1 MKPKQN
7 SAVQRKV
14 TKTLSKKIEKVVKA
28 EKKKH
33 KEPKKPVTEPL
44 AVPLH
49 LVKGLQHEI
58 KGLSH
63 APEEAASGW
72 TKRVLIFTPTL
83 GTVRMEW
90 VAGRYGQIIPTNW
103 SFVEM
108 QQFLNPHIPI
118 GYQLADA
125 QNLMAKIVVEDDYDW
140 IIYVEDDNILP
151 QDAFLRMNVYM
162 NEGTIPVV
170 SGLYFLKSTYAEPLV
185 YRGRGTSHFRD
196 WKLGDRVWVDGIPF
210 GCRLEHGSLIK
221 EAWKTSEEYIVGG
234 IKTRKVFT
242 QPRAMWFDEEKGGII
257 SKGGTTDLEWCT
269 RLMDEKIFE
278 KAGWPEFQK
287 MKYPFLVDTRIFVK
301 HIDRGGT
308 IWPTQMPARYIP
320 EDPNYKGVDV
330 TD

>member
-1 MKPKQN
+1 MKKA
-7 SAVQRKV
+7 SSKVQRTL
-14 TKTLSKKIEKVVKA
+14 TKSIPAKTKKEAAKA
-28 EKKKH
+28 KKKW
-33 KEPKKPVTEPL
+33 KEPKKPLTEPL
-44 AVPLH
+44 AVPLSMVPGIDPH
-49 LVKGLQHEI
+49 VQNVGQN
-58 KGLSH
+58 
-63 APEEAASGW
+63 PEKGW

-83 GTVRMEW
+83 GLVRMEW

-108 QQFLNPHIPI
+108 QQFINPTIPI

-125 QNLMAKIVVEDDYDW
+125 QNLMAKIVVEDNYDW

-210 GCRLEHGSLIK
+210 GCRLEHGSLIR
-221 EAWKTSEEYIVGG
+221 EAWKTSEEYTVGG

-242 QPRAMWFDEEKGGII
+242 QPRAMWFDEAKGGII

-269 RLMDEKIFE
+269 RLMDEGIFE

-301 HIDRGGT
+301 HIDRSGV